1 MEYYNINKTYLIKP
15 RETGKEELKKK
26 NNKKKLMGQI
36 EKQYQDDKRTD
47 LNTTTSI
54 ITLNK
59 SKPNT
64 N

>member
-1 MEYYNINKTYLIKP
+1 MEYYNINKTYLIKT

-26 NNKKKLMGQI
+26 NNNNKNLWG
-36 EKQYQDDKRTD
+36 KQKRNIKMMRTD

-54 ITLNK
+54 MTLNK

>member
-15 RETGKEELKKK
+15 RETGKEKLK
-26 NNKKKLMGQI
+26 NNNNKLMGQI
-36 EKQYQDDKRTD
+36 EKKYQDDKRID
-47 LNTTTSI
+47 LNTTISI
-54 ITLNK
+54 IMLNK

>member
-15 RETGKEELKKK
+15 RETGKGELK
-26 NNKKKLMGQI
+26 NNNNNKLMGQI
-36 EKQYQDDKRTD
+36 EKKYQNDKRID
-47 LNTTTSI
+47 LNTTIPTI
-54 ITLNK
+54 MLNK